1 MRKDLLGIDI
11 GSALIKF
18 VTSDSY
24 LTIDTPDNA
33 IVNGELVAFDGIG
46 ELIKETIKSNNIK
59 QKKVALILP
68 DTNVYIKRI
77 NMPYMT
83 IKQLDVN
90 LPYEFKDVVGKDK
103 DDYLYDYCFIDH
115 TDTEM
120 ELVGGA
126 VNKQIIEKYSDMF
139 KTIGLKLVK
148 VTSRTLAI
156 TDMLGRINVNNDVV
170 LVGLGHSCT
179 RVDIYKNGFY
189 YTSRTIDEG
198 VKDMVK
204 VVSETLFCDEHIALK
219 YLLDNKD
226 NIQSNPKLIEIYE
239 DITTK
244 INRAINYY
252 AYENKDNTLDNL
264 YIYGGATVIKP
275 FVDTITNNA
284 PLTCKSIKE
293 LFNSDDDVYVEAL
306 GAYGAIEG

>member
-1 MRKDLLGIDI
+1 MKDLLGIDI
-11 GSALIKF
+11 GTGTIRF
-18 VTSDSY
+18 VSKDQY
-24 LTIDTPDNA
+24 YTIETPENA
-33 IVNGELVAFDGIG
+33 VKDGEVIAFDGLSSVIH
-46 ELIKETIKSNNIK
+46 EVVKTNHLKE
-59 QKKVALILP
+59 KKVAFTLP
-68 DTNVYIKRI
+68 DASVYIDRFT
-77 NMPYMT
+77 MPYMS
-83 IKQLDVN
+83 IKQLNFN

-126 VNKQIIEKYSDMF
+126 VNKQIIDKYSDMF